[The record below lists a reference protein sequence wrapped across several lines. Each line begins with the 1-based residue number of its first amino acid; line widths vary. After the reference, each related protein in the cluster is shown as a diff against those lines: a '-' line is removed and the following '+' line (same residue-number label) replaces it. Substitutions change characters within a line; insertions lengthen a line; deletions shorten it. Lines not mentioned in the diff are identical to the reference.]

1 MKKTELVFIP
11 APAIGHL
18 VSAVEFAKLLVDR
31 DDRFSVT
38 LLIMKLPAE
47 LPVLTDYVQSLSTS
61 IFGRIRIV
69 HLPQLDFSKLVSS
82 SNPSLSSSA
91 AYFFYTC
98 MENQKPL
105 VRDAVK
111 QLPRT
116 ESTQFVGFVV
126 DMLCSSM
133 IDVGNEFGVPSYIFF
148 PSGAAF
154 LGLMLHFQAL
164 HGHQAVDITEFGDS
178 DADLL
183 VPSFTN
189 SVPAQVLPFMVVD
202 KEGASTVFLNRTRRF
217 REMKRILVNTFIEL
231 ESHAINTIANGTT
244 PPVYPLGPTLNL
256 KLGDNHNHISF
267 DLDHMMKWLDDQ
279 PPSSVVFLCFGS
291 IGSFCVEQVK
301 EIAHG
306 LEHSGFCFLWSLRQP
321 PPKGKIALPSDY
333 ANPEE
338 VLPKGF
344 LDRTNKIGKVIGWA
358 PQVAILAHL
367 AIGGFVSHCGW
378 NSILESLWHGVPIA
392 TWPMYSEQQL
402 NILQEKCETMT
413 LYFMT
418 LSKSVII
425 EGYIMTL
432 IRSVIVVYLP

>member
-1 MKKTELVFIP
+1 
-11 APAIGHL
+11 
-18 VSAVEFAKLLVDR
+18 
-31 DDRFSVT
+31 
-38 LLIMKLPAE
+38 
-47 LPVLTDYVQSLSTS
+47 
-61 IFGRIRIV
+61 
-69 HLPQLDFSKLVSS
+69 
-82 SNPSLSSSA
+82 
-91 AYFFYTC
+91 
-98 MENQKPL
+98 
-105 VRDAVK
+105 
-111 QLPRT
+111 
-116 ESTQFVGFVV
+116 
-126 DMLCSSM
+126 M

-154 LGLMLHFQAL
+154 LILHFQAL
-164 HGHQAVDITEFGDS
+164 HDHQAVDITEFGDS

-183 VPSFTN
+183 VPSFAN
-189 SVPAQVLPFMVVD
+189 SVPARVLLFMVVD

-244 PPVYPLGPTLNL
+244 PPVYPVGPMLNL

-267 DLDHMMKWLDDQ
+267 DLDQMLTWLDDQ

-301 EIAHG
+301 ERAHG
-306 LEHSGFCFLWSLRQP
+306 LEHSGFRFLWSLRQP

-367 AIGGFVSHCGW
+367 AIRGFVSHCGW

-392 TWPMYSEQQL
+392 TWPMYLEQQL
-402 NILQEKCETMT
+402 NILQEKWETMT
-413 LYFMT
+413 LFMT

-432 IRSVIVVYLP
+432 IRSVIVVLFTLTLIISVII